1 MLILA
6 SVNVCCSLTD
16 FLPHPP
22 NWYNF
27 ARCPICMRVT
37 LLAVHPNQSIYF
49 CPPNVTTKYC
59 LPFVSQAGDDMWYKT
74 SFGQM
79 KTWVSSVATLTQ
91 IRKLGLPSSS
101 FKVRVILQ
109 WRGEITTL
117 LQLCFSNI
125 ETPQLQTSR
134 ISKVKWDIFVG
145 FLKVFPRWFFLSL
158 PLLPPLLCVSLRK
171 LHHRKG
177 VMKFLEEHHATPSEA
192 ITHASQP
199 ASQPNCFPNM
209 KLFKL
214 GQIVFSVPKI
224 SHNRN
229 SIPFLKM
236 KYFLF

>member
-1 MLILA
+1 MSNLYA
-6 SVNVCCSLTD
+6 SHT
-16 FLPHPP
+16 H
-22 NWYNF
+22 
-27 ARCPICMRVT
+27 T
-37 LLAVHPNQSIYF
+37 HPNQSIYF

-59 LPFVSQAGDDMWYKT
+59 FPFVSQAGDDMWYKT

-134 ISKVKWDIFVG
+134 ISKVKWDIFLV
-145 FLKVFPRWFFLSL
+145 FLKIASTVIFFYPFPCCLLS
-158 PLLPPLLCVSLRK
+158 CVSLRK

-199 ASQPNCFPNM
+199 ARLLS
-209 KLFKL
+209 
-214 GQIVFSVPKI
+214 
-224 SHNRN
+224 
-229 SIPFLKM
+229 
-236 KYFLF
+236 

>member
-1 MLILA
+1 MSNLYA
-6 SVNVCCSLTD
+6 SHT
-16 FLPHPP
+16 H
-22 NWYNF
+22 
-27 ARCPICMRVT
+27 T
-37 LLAVHPNQSIYF
+37 HPNQSIYF

-134 ISKVKWDIFVG
+134 ISKVKWDIFLG
-145 FLKVFPRWFFLSL
+145 FFKRLRPFFSSVIFLSL
-158 PLLPPLLCVSLRK
+158 LSCVSLRK

-199 ASQPNCFPNM
+199 ARLLS
-209 KLFKL
+209 
-214 GQIVFSVPKI
+214 
-224 SHNRN
+224 
-229 SIPFLKM
+229 
-236 KYFLF
+236 

>member
-1 MLILA
+1 MFKKAQHFLFKSLTLSLILLILA

-37 LLAVHPNQSIYF
+37 HSLAVHPNQSIYF

-145 FLKVFPRWFFLSL
+145 FLKIASSVIFFIPSL
-158 PLLPPLLCVSLRK
+158 V
-171 LHHRKG
+171 
-177 VMKFLEEHHATPSEA
+177 
-192 ITHASQP
+192 ASSP
-199 ASQPNCFPNM
+199 AC
-209 KLFKL
+209 L
-214 GQIVFSVPKI
+214 
-224 SHNRN
+224 
-229 SIPFLKM
+229 
-236 KYFLF
+236 